1 MFVAANRFRVIPEHA
16 AEFEQLWLTRES
28 RLRELPGFMS
38 FQFLRGPAVADHVLY
53 TSSTLWRSRGEF
65 EAWTRSDQFRRAHS
79 GAGGSKSLTLGP
91 PSFEGF
97 EVMQAF
103 SAPDITAT
111 DITATGITA
120 TGITATGITGSG

>member
-16 AEFEQLWLTRES
+16 EEFEQVWLTRES

-38 FQFLRGPAVADHVLY
+38 FQFLRGPMAADHVLY

-97 EVMQAF
+97 DVMQAF
-103 SAPDITAT
+103 NAPDFTP
-111 DITATGITA
+111 TGITP
-120 TGITATGITGSG
+120 TGITRSG